1 MIYLFTHVI
10 WKDINHNMERK
21 VTKLEHCHTEVLV
34 NVDKDLWKKAQDKAF
49 NKLAANVT
57 VPGFRKGKAPIN
69 MVKGRVDQMKVFNEA
84 INNVLDPVYQEVL
97 KEEKIQP
104 VARPAFDV
112 TKLSEDELEVKVTL
126 VTAPEVELGKYQ
138 GREIGKEKAIVSDKD
153 VEESLNELRKQNA
166 TIVPKEGQ
174 AENGDIVVID
184 FDGSINGVPFEGGK
198 AENHELELGSH
209 SFIEGFE
216 DQLVGSSAG
225 IEVDVKVTFPKNYG
239 PDEIAGKDA
248 VFHVKVN
255 EVKQKVLPE
264 LNEEFI
270 KDLNIK
276 DVNNIDELKANR
288 KEALQKQKENAAKR
302 EYLDKLIEEI
312 RKDSKFDIADEIVNE
327 EIEGRKRDLQNRLQ
341 QSGIDL
347 EQYKALTRTT
357 DEALNE
363 QLKGEAQKGLESF
376 LVMDN
381 VRSKENITISDEEF
395 EFELAKMAE
404 QYNMTIDQIKNALG
418 QQLGQF
424 RNNLLMSRI
433 EDFLYSNNK

>member
-1 MIYLFTHVI
+1 
-10 WKDINHNMERK
+10 MERK
-21 VTKLEHCHTEVLV
+21 VTKLEHCHTEVVV

-49 NKLAANVT
+49 AKLAANVT
-57 VPGFRKGKAPIN
+57 VPGFRKGKAPLN
-69 MVKGRVDQMKVFNEA
+69 MVKSRVDQMKVFNEA

-97 KEEKIQP
+97 TEEKIQP
-104 VARPAFDV
+104 VARPAFDI

-126 VTAPEVELGKYQ
+126 VTAPEVELGNYKD
-138 GREIGKEKAIVSDKD
+138 RKIGKKSAEVNDKD
-153 VEESLNELRKQNA
+153 VEDSINELRKQNA
-166 TIVPKEGQ
+166 TIQPKDGQ

-184 FDGSINGVPFEGGK
+184 FEGSVDGVPFEGGK

-264 LNEEFI
+264 LNDEFI

-276 DVNNIDELKANR
+276 DVTNLDELRTNR
-288 KEALQKQKENAAKR
+288 KDALQKQKEASLKR
-302 EYLDKLIEEI
+302 EYLDQLIEEI
-312 RKDSKFDIADEIVNE
+312 RKDSKFDIADELLKE
-327 EIEGRKRDLQNRLQ
+327 EIEGRKRDLENRLK

-347 EQYKALTRTT
+347 EQYKAITRTT

-363 QLKGEAQKGLESF
+363 QLKGEAQKALESF
-376 LVMDN
+376 LVMDK
-381 VRSKENITISDEEF
+381 VRSKENITLSDEEF
-395 EFELAKMAE
+395 DFELAKMAD
-404 QYNMTIDQIKNALG
+404 QYNMSIDQIKEALG
-418 QQLGQF
+418 KQLGQF
-424 RNNLLMSRI
+424 RNNLLMSQI
-433 EDFLYSNNK
+433 EDFLYNNNK